1 MAYRGKELVS
11 HAVVT
16 TRWLRVEG
24 ARRLKTAYVDAVATS
39 PAHQRQGYGSAVL
52 QLLADNVDD
61 YDVGCLETENSR
73 FYERLGWELWRGALA
88 GVNEQGVIPTPDQ
101 QGIMILRL
109 RRTPDLDLD
118 GELTIEC
125 DGGRMW

>member
-16 TRWLRVEG
+16 TRWLHLEG

-61 YDVGCLETENSR
+61 YDVGCLETENCG
-73 FYERLGWELWRGALA
+73 FYARLGWELWRGALA
-88 GVNEQGVIPTPDQ
+88 GVNAQGVIPTPDQ